1 MDVGRALLKF
11 AVGYPLGEKG
21 LDWMKIH
28 LVNLNG
34 EKKKYVQVY
43 RILIWPH
50 VNNIITTSGNFE
62 RKLSCIIVMIP
73 YKVTS
78 ADNKSTQLH
87 RTQNLLTP
95 SMIFIGLYYL

>member
-43 RILIWPH
+43 IYIYRILIWPH
-50 VNNIITTSGNFE
+50 VIILLPTSGKF
-62 RKLSCIIVMIP
+62 
-73 YKVTS
+73 
-78 ADNKSTQLH
+78 
-87 RTQNLLTP
+87 
-95 SMIFIGLYYL
+95 

>member
-21 LDWMKIH
+21 LNWLKIH

-43 RILIWPH
+43 QILIWPH
-50 VNNIITTSGNFE
+50 VILLHLGSFEGN
-62 RKLSCIIVMIP
+62 KL
-73 YKVTS
+73 
-78 ADNKSTQLH
+78 L
-87 RTQNLLTP
+87 
-95 SMIFIGLYYL
+95 